1 MNSFNNERLGMEKR
15 QIVRGT
21 QLLLTLALT
30 VFISSI
36 GAAAGAPPAA
46 AVVGAGVG
54 CIGDCNGDG
63 HVTVDEIITGVN
75 IALGNVDVLTC
86 ENLST
91 NGQVTVYGILTA
103 VNEALN
109 GCPEGV
115 TGTISGTAVKGPVA
129 SATVRAMVIGSNG
142 APGAQ
147 IGSAMTDDGG
157 NFTMQVGNYS
167 GPLMLEMTGGS
178 FIDEATGTR
187 MQMGATDMMTA
198 AIPNMTA
205 DTPLNGI
212 EITPLTSMAQRMAEH
227 MSGGMTQANI
237 MQTNSAVGMYFDVSD
252 ILGVH
257 PMDPTASGAGG
268 LANQDQ
274 KNYGM
279 TMAAMSKYAN
289 MIGMPFTSGMITAMM
304 DDATDGIMNGM
315 MGGTRIGM
323 GGMGGMMG
331 GTMMQAD
338 AGTSGLA
345 TAMTSF
351 MLSAQ
356 NRSGLT
362 VQDMQSLMD
371 KLAAAN
377 GVIQ

>member
-1 MNSFNNERLGMEKR
+1 MKKR
-15 QIVRGT
+15 QACHGAQT
-21 QLLLTLALT
+21 LLAFILT
-30 VFISSI
+30 VFINSV
-36 GAAAGAPPAA
+36 GTAADTPPAA
-46 AVVGAGVG
+46 PLVGGG
-54 CIGDCNGDG
+54 CVGDCNGDG
-63 HVTVDEIITGVN
+63 HVTVDEIVTGVN

-86 ENLST
+86 ENYEA
-91 NGQVTVYGILTA
+91 NGPVTVYVILTA
-103 VNEALN
+103 VSEALN
-109 GCPEGV
+109 GCPV
-115 TGTISGTAVKGPVA
+115 AVPGTISGTAVKGPV
-129 SATVRAMVIGSNG
+129 SNATVRAMAIGANG
-142 APGAQ
+142 VPGAQ
-147 IGSAMTDDGG
+147 IGSALTDEGG
-157 NFTMQVGNYS
+157 NFTIQVGKYS

-178 FIDEATGTR
+178 FSDEATGVR
-187 MQMGATDMMTA
+187 MEMGATDMMTA

-205 DTPLNGI
+205 DTALNGI
-212 EITPLTSMAQRMAEH
+212 EITPLTSMAQSMAQH

-252 ILGVH
+252 ILSVH

-289 MIGMPFTSGMITAMM
+289 MIGMPITSGMVTAMM
-304 DDATDGIMNGM
+304 DDASDGIMNGM

-331 GTMMQAD
+331 GTMMQSN
-338 AGTSGLA
+338 AGTAGLA
-345 TAMTSF
+345 NAMTSF

-356 NRSGLT
+356 NRSGLIM
-362 VQDMQSLMD
+362 QDMQSLID
-371 KLAAAN
+371 KLAVAN